1 MKYNFLA
8 LSLLLAGASATLNA
22 QEAKSQYYTNKW
34 TDNIFVSAGAG
45 VHSVYNDG
53 FNKVTPVIS
62 LSVGK
67 YITPTW
73 GVRGVLRGWSQKLT
87 MDDNTSCK
95 KNYLAGNLDAMVNLS
110 TLFAGVNPDRFF
122 EVYGF
127 VGPEISGAKRLGVK
141 AIVDGTDV
149 NYVTDSN
156 ESLKVRF
163 GASAGLGMK
172 FNVNE
177 KWAIDVEA
185 RTSVSPSIFGV
196 LSEHHK
202 NECKGMLT
210 VGATYVFGGKK
221 FARVEDRVIEK
232 EVIKEV
238 VREVPKEVIKEVI
251 KEVPSA
257 ASAAVFF
264 KIGKAN
270 ISPEGKVNIKLMAK
284 AMKANPD
291 SKFKIAGYADKA
303 TGSASY
309 NQKLSE
315 KRAQAVYDALVAE
328 GVSESQLEKVA
339 MGGTENM
346 FEKNYLNR
354 VVILEVK

>member
-1 MKYNFLA
+1 MKYKFLA

-22 QEAKSQYYTNKW
+22 QEAKSQYYTEKW
-34 TDNIFVSAGAG
+34 TDNVFVGG
-45 VHSVYNDG
+45 GLGIHSNYNDG
-53 FNKVTPVIS
+53 FNKVTPVIN
-62 LSVGK
+62 LSIGK
-67 YITPTW
+67 YINPTW
-73 GVRGVLRGWSQKLT
+73 GVRAVVRGWEQKLETGDAT
-87 MDDNTSCK
+87 MK
-95 KNYLAGNLDAMVNLS
+95 KKYLAGNLDAMINLS
-110 TLFAGVNPDRFF
+110 TLICGVNTDRFF

-149 NYVTDSN
+149 NYVTDSD

-172 FNVNE
+172 FNINE

-210 VGATYVFGGKK
+210 VGASYVFGGKK